1 MQIRKYRGAEFY
13 RIYAGMDVEEVSPAG
28 LVPPGKFRAKRVLL
42 GGAAQL
48 QDAGDKDVQR

>member
-1 MQIRKYRGAEFY
+1 VQIRKYRGAEFY

-28 LVPPGKFRAKRVLL
+28 LVPPGKFRAKRVLS